1 MLEPAE
7 IERFLDLAQR
17 LPSLTPAEVRELSI
31 VARPGLLDAVPVPTG
46 IFELGRPSQGAA
58 GGEPDGGAQPGASGT
73 PGTGRA
79 GGGPAGSGP
88 GDGSASWTMRDVT
101 DEDPDAADAASSAG
115 SADPTPAGGN

>member
-46 IFELGRPSQGAA
+46 IFELGRPSQGATSSTPDDAAHPAASGASEGPDEAHA
-58 GGEPDGGAQPGASGT
+58 GGPGE
-73 PGTGRA
+73 
-79 GGGPAGSGP
+79 SGP
-88 GDGSASWTMRDVT
+88 GEGAAGWTMHEAT
-101 DEDPDAADAASSAG
+101 D
-115 SADPTPAGGN
+115 DPTGPTTAGGN